1 MEFGHSSRRKWAGW
15 AGIAQASNGRRCG
28 SARSTIPGSRT
39 GSCCEVIMTG
49 HGRVIRARAA
59 APEALAAVDQV
70 AEKLEHQLEKTKG
83 LLINS
88 HHAGRRSSA
97 AARAL
102 QRPKGA
108 HRLAGTHRRM
118 APPSGR
124 E

>member
-1 MEFGHSSRRKWAGW
+1 MDVVIAYGRKIVPDGVR
-15 AGIAQASNGRRCG
+15 SLTKEKVGRLGRYC
-28 SARSTIPGSRT
+28 PGLERAEVRFSEEHNPRIVDREL
-39 GSCCEVIMTG
+39 CEVIMTG

-88 HHAGRRSSA
+88 HQGRRSSA

-102 QRPKGA
+102 QRPKVRTA
-108 HRLAGTHRRM
+108 
-118 APPSGR
+118 
-124 E
+124 